1 MSNERNLQM
10 AFEVLI
16 KLDDKKYLPP
26 ENPYFEINQG
36 YKVQAFSLLAKTKQA
51 RFAIHKPVASI
62 EPEDVYETVKKALS
76 YITRKDFLK
85 FRKSIDGHHTSLQYT
100 DDANGF
106 TFYLFSLVH
115 ESGLYHLLYYLFK
128 IHNPEAILAETVRAH
143 TEYAIKLFSCQ
154 KEIAAIVYP
163 SGGELYNTLPSTA
176 MVDLCV
182 DSFNYGAD
190 IEQLPARKA
199 LYSRA
204 NITCQETKGGVTI
217 TTQNGN
223 TEASVTI
230 PDINKLGK
238 NNKDFQKLF
247 LLFMVKA
254 KEQAVADDGRL
265 RKASIEIPLQ
275 ELVDKGFYSSVESAR
290 KCVRNACPK
299 MGIISISGKTRL
311 RGRKTIIEEGWK
323 SLFTGGD
330 IRNSILS
337 IDLNSKINWNI
348 LTYFYTLIPAYYPK
362 LSSRALALLY
372 KIAFLYRQSTNTD
385 KIRRNGFFTI
395 SYRAIQYY
403 LNLPRETETTNPKR
417 DIRKRITETIQEIED
432 MERNAN
438 TPPEF
443 FLERLEDSSLS
454 ISEYLD
460 TGKLKISVCGQLKS
474 ELMKLS
480 TSREKKRK
488 EAAEKQEKKK

>member
-36 YKVQAFSLLAKTKQA
+36 YKVQAFSLLAKTKKA

-62 EPEDVYETVKKALS
+62 EPDDVYETVKKALS

-85 FRKSIDGHHTSLQYT
+85 FRKSIEGHNTSLQYT

-128 IHNPEAILAETVRAH
+128 IHNPEAILADTVRAH

-182 DSFNYGAD
+182 DTFNYGAD
-190 IEQLPARKA
+190 IEQIPARKS

-204 NITCQETKGGVTI
+204 DITCQETSEGITI
-217 TTQNGN
+217 ISQSGN
-223 TEASVTI
+223 TVASVTI
-230 PDINKLGK
+230 PDISKLGR

-247 LLFMVKA
+247 LLFMVKV
-254 KEQAVADDGRL
+254 KEQAVADDGSL
-265 RKASIEIPLQ
+265 RKAYIEIPLQ
-275 ELVDKGFYSSVESAR
+275 EFVDKGFYSSVESAR
-290 KCVRNACPK
+290 KCVKNVCPK
-299 MGIISISGKTRL
+299 MGIFSISGKIGL
-311 RGRKTIIEEGWK
+311 RGRKTILEEGGNAPFIGWK
-323 SLFTGGD
+323 
-330 IRNSILS
+330 IRNGILFIS
-337 IDLNSKINWNI
+337 LNPNMSWHI

-362 LSSRALALLY
+362 LSNRALALLY
-372 KIAFLYRQSTNTD
+372 KIAFLYRQSTNTN
-385 KIRRNGFFTI
+385 KIKRNGFFTI

-403 LNLPRETETTNPKR
+403 LNLPHETETTNPRR

-438 TPPEF
+438 KPPEF
-443 FLERLEDSSLS
+443 FLERLEDNSLG

-480 TSREKKRK
+480 TSREKKQQD
-488 EAAEKQEKKK
+488 AAEKQEKKK